1 MSLNNYEIKLLA
13 AITMLIDH
21 IGAVFFPGIAIL
33 RIIGRISF
41 PLFVVLLVDGEK
53 HTHNAKHY
61 GLRLL
66 LLGLVS
72 QPIYQLLFESTQ
84 RNILF
89 LLLLGLLCLRLVRLL
104 PKWQLVIWMA
114 GAAIS
119 QFLDLEYGA
128 YGIGLIALIR
138 YFQPRSIWWAGWIGL
153 HLGYLLIAPG
163 LAAFQFPAIFAPLLL
178 YAANH
183 QRGPKARWFYLFYPL
198 HLLLLWLLYRW
209 ITNL

>member
-21 IGAVFFPGIAIL
+21 IGAVFFPGIAIF

-53 HTHNAKHY
+53 YTRNARQY

-72 QPIYQLLFESTQ
+72 QPIYQLLFETTQ

-89 LLLLGLLCLRLVRLL
+89 LLLVGLLCLRLVRRF
-104 PKWQLVIWMA
+104 PKWQLVIWVA
-114 GAAIS
+114 GGAIA

-128 YGIGLIALIR
+128 YGIGLITLIR
-138 YFQPRSIWWAGWIGL
+138 HFHTSLIWWAGWIGL

-163 LAAFQFPAIFAPLLL
+163 LAASQFPAIFAPLLL
-178 YAANH
+178 YVANH

-198 HLLLLWLLYRW
+198 HLLLLWLVHRW
-209 ITNL
+209 IMNL